1 MSDDV
6 VYLVRPG
13 EENEE
18 LRYSLRSL
26 EANYPE
32 SRVVFVGHKPKW
44 VKGVDL
50 IEGNLAGNPHA
61 NVYQNIQAACWAG
74 PCDLTDDIVIMNDD
88 FYFTEPVSGIP
99 TWYRETLDEHLSNRY
114 VRLHGGWWKE
124 SLEVTKICL
133 QAIGVETPLSYELH
147 IPVRIDRHLMGV
159 VLEQFGLVNPHNPPQ
174 WRSLYGNVAEV
185 QAEQHEDCKAYGRSE
200 MKYPFMSTDDSGWDR
215 SGREIRAMFPNK
227 SRYEV

>member
-26 EANYPE
+26 EANYLE
-32 SRVVFVGHKPKW
+32 SNVVFVGHKPKW

-61 NVYQNIQAACWAG
+61 NVYQNIQAACWQWDG
-74 PCDLTDDIVIMNDD
+74 QLTEDIVIMNDD
-88 FYFTEPVSGIP
+88 FYFTQPVNEIP
-99 TWYRETLDEHLSNRY
+99 TWYRETLDEHLANRY
-114 VRLHGGWWKE
+114 VRQHGGWWKE
-124 SLEVTKICL
+124 SLEITKTCL
-133 QAIGVETPLSYELH
+133 QAHGIETPLSYELH
-147 IPVRIDRHLMGV
+147 VPVRINRQKMSI
-159 VLEQFGLVNPHNPPQ
+159 VLEQFSLVNPDNPPQ
-174 WRSLYGNVAEV
+174 WRSLYGNMAAI
-185 QAEQHEDCKAYGRSE
+185 QAVQHEDCKAYGRS
-200 MKYPFMSTDDSGWDR
+200 KLTVPFMSTDDSGWDR